1 MLAVVPVDVRR
12 DLLCGMDVDHV
23 DDAWSLWS
31 SAAEQGLPA
40 ACAHGGGP
48 LPSED
53 PGARWLGWVAEL
65 LAACVIGIDRTLLML
80 LRRRI
85 S

>member
-31 SAAEQGLPA
+31 SAAEQGLLA

-48 LPSED
+48 LLSED
-53 PGARWLGWVAEL
+53 PGARWLGWWPSCWRPASSGS
-65 LAACVIGIDRTLLML
+65 IGHC
-80 LRRRI
+80 
-85 S
+85 